1 MDKPQNR
8 YLAVAYKLYS
18 VADGMK
24 SLEEM
29 THENHPFQFISG
41 FGVSLDAFE
50 QNIVALQKGA
60 KFDFTLSKEEAFG
73 EYDPEGVHK
82 LQREV
87 FVVNDRF
94 DGEHIYEGAII
105 TLTDE
110 DDRRFMARVIE
121 VADDGVTVDTNH
133 PLAGKELNFIGEIIE
148 NREATNEE
156 IQMML
161 NKLSE
166 GCGCDC
172 EDCHG
177 GDSNNHDHH
186 GCGCGHCHG

>member
-50 QNIVALQKGA
+50 RNIVALQKGA

-94 DGEHIYEGAII
+94 DSEHIYEGAII

-133 PLAGKELNFIGEIIE
+133 PLAGKELNFTGEIIE

-161 NKLSE
+161 NKLSDDCC
-166 GCGCDC
+166 GGCD
-172 EDCHG
+172 DCHS
-177 GDSNNHDHH
+177 GDCSNHDHH
-186 GCGCGHCHG
+186 GCGHCHG

>member
-18 VADGMK
+18 VDNGK
-24 SLEEM
+24 KELEEM
-29 THENHPFQFISG
+29 THESHPFQFISG

-50 QNIVALQKGA
+50 RNIIALPKGST
-60 KFDFTLSKEEAFG
+60 FDFTLSKDEAFG
-73 EYDPEGVHK
+73 DYDPEGVHQ

-87 FVVNDRF
+87 FIVNDHF

-110 DDRRFMARVIE
+110 DDHRFMARVME

-133 PLAGKELNFIGEIIE
+133 PLAGKSLNFTGEVLE

-156 IQMML
+156 ILSML
-161 NKLSE
+161 NKLSGE
-166 GCGCDC
+166 SCDGDCGSDCGGC
-172 EDCHG
+172 
-177 GDSNNHDHH
+177 NQNKNH
-186 GCGCGHCHG
+186 GCGHCHG